1 MKFKILLLM
10 VLSTSAYAN
19 NKNECKIV
27 EDTAD
32 MIMQLR
38 QGGVDL
44 KNTAQ
49 LKDQFNELQNNLLQ
63 IMVIDAE
70 GTPVYATHL
79 DKQKAV
85 SEFVANWKKTCTD
98 NEL

>member
-1 MKFKILLLM
+1 MKFKILLLI

-49 LKDQFNELQNNLLQ
+49 LKDQFNEL
-63 IMVIDAE
+63 
-70 GTPVYATHL
+70 
-79 DKQKAV
+79 
-85 SEFVANWKKTCTD
+85 
-98 NEL
+98 

>member
-1 MKFKILLLM
+1 MEMKFKILLLI

-49 LKDQFNELQNNLLQ
+49 LKDQFNEL
-63 IMVIDAE
+63 
-70 GTPVYATHL
+70 
-79 DKQKAV
+79 
-85 SEFVANWKKTCTD
+85 
-98 NEL
+98 